1 MRPILLFFSCNG
13 SLSLLIPFT
22 KSRARLLTRT
32 PTSTRWQCG
41 CMDFKLLVKSS
52 LLLQSD
58 WFYKLQY
65 RYEKPVG
72 YSTGVAIVFA
82 YIAYY
87 IFWWFIP
94 LFVSTTFF
102 YFQMY
107 VLMPSLFWLS
117 PSEPSFW
124 GTQCWLLLP
133 KKIAEDEQ
141 MFTRSH
147 RRLLFLVVNRINPL
161 HSLHL
166 CTTVHICFAQS
177 PRF

>member
-1 MRPILLFFSCNG
+1 
-13 SLSLLIPFT
+13 
-22 KSRARLLTRT
+22 
-32 PTSTRWQCG
+32 
-41 CMDFKLLVKSS
+41 MDFKLLVKSS

-107 VLMPSLFWLS
+107 VLMPLFVLAV
-117 PSEPSFW
+117 PI
-124 GTQCWLLLP
+124 GTIVLGYTML
-133 KKIAEDEQ
+133 A
-141 MFTRSH
+141 
-147 RRLLFLVVNRINPL
+147 V
-161 HSLHL
+161 
-166 CTTVHICFAQS
+166 AA
-177 PRF
+177 